1 MKTRSAFFF
10 ERRRQMRSPSW
21 PSPELAP
28 MHLQVNR
35 MPKLEEF
42 SLSTLTLGTGTP
54 PPDTPVLANWSK
66 VPGSSTG
73 S

>member
-1 MKTRSAFFF
+1 MKTRSPFFF

-28 MHLQVNR
+28 NHLQVHR
-35 MPKLEEF
+35 MPKMEGF
-42 SLSTLTLGTGTP
+42 SVTTLVLGTGTP
-54 PPDTPVLANWSK
+54 PPDTPVFADWAM
-66 VPGSSTG
+66 PPDSS